1 MVTLPRI
8 LSKPWHADPA
18 LRDLTQSV
26 VMGSKSVVQLISNS
40 QEFSSW
46 FARNVSHMGESVA
59 GKVRNLRAAKHR
71 FETFS
76 KPLARLILFLP
87 AFLVT
92 AQEIAGKRDDKPE
105 GKAAAAWLAALTP
118 ANLVLLAMLA
128 DAGDEGLGLIRAADN
143 EAVDIA
149 DMQEHVTNF
158 LRNIE
163 TLFDRGNAVTTDS
176 FTKHC
181 IGYLKGDGV
190 PLFYGDSV
198 RMIGEANETDLRKCF
213 DRMKCWATL
222 AREVVAAEYPDHD
235 FCCAFGIFNVSAA
248 GQAPCMG
255 SYVQRLAK
263 VLQVDEGLL
272 LAQLLDHRPLA
283 RRCVEVSGCSSREA
297 WTQTVQQNTG

>member
-235 FCCAFGIFNVSAA
+235 LFV
-248 GQAPCMG
+248 
-255 SYVQRLAK
+255 
-263 VLQVDEGLL
+263 
-272 LAQLLDHRPLA
+272 PLA
-283 RRCVEVSGCSSREA
+283 FSMCQLQGRLPVWAPMSNGWQKCSKLTKGSCWLNFWITARWLEDA
-297 WTQTVQQNTG
+297 